1 MLYSDGLC
9 IVVGHYTDIH
19 SITNTGRG
27 AARSSGDDGHHSD
40 IHSIS
45 AGHRGALGRRDSIG
59 HYQRI
64 DYDRVNTNSADVVD
78 TGVNIRDVRRG
89 RDYEE
94 LDPSVIATLRQ
105 TSSISHHY
113 SALATVA
120 AAAAESTQQTDAEVM
135 EVSQFNDGN
144 NLQRTVSQQL
154 CISFLMAM

>member
-19 SITNTGRG
+19 SITNIGRG
-27 AARSSGDDGHHSD
+27 AARSSGNDGHYSD

-45 AGHRGALGRRDSIG
+45 AGHRGALGRHDSIG

-89 RDYEE
+89 RGYER
-94 LDPSVIATLRQ
+94 LDPFVIATLRQ
-105 TSSISHHY
+105 TSSIRHHY